1 RRAAARPL
9 NSRRRS
15 QAWSHHPADLSPWLS
30 GLCERDQTM
39 LALRQAGHT
48 LTEIGLHL
56 AASTTAVCAR
66 LRELGAQVLL
76 LIGGAS

>member
-1 RRAAARPL
+1 MPGPTHVRHGGQSDIISA
-9 NSRRRS
+9 
-15 QAWSHHPADLSPWLS
+15 LSLRGWLS

-48 LTEIGLHL
+48 LTEIGLRL

-66 LRELGAQVLL
+66 LRELGAQDDGRDL
-76 LIGGAS
+76 G